1 MITLFISFHYACL
14 FISKHLRLVA
24 LFVCQPRSARSLFGC
39 MPPSRK
45 RHSWRHLAPAGP
57 AAANKNEIL
66 IIFAQFCH
74 KQLAELAKFS

>member
-24 LFVCQPRSARSLFGC
+24 LFACALWLHAPFTETALVAPSSAA
-39 MPPSRK
+39 
-45 RHSWRHLAPAGP
+45 W
-57 AAANKNEIL
+57 AAAAAHKNIIL

-74 KQLAELAKFS
+74 KQLAKLAKFS